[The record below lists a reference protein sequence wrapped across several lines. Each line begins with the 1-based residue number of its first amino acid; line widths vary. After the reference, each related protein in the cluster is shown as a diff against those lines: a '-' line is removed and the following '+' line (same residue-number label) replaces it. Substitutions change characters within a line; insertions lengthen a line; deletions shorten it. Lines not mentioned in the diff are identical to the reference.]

1 MTTAVPTESEPAAAI
16 LADGARPD
24 RPGALGTALTFA
36 WRALLKIKHVPEQ
49 LADVI
54 GIPVIFTLMFT
65 YLFGGALAPDT
76 HAYLQ
81 FLLPGTLVMA
91 AVLITVYTGVNLNTD
106 IATGAF
112 DRFRSLPIWRPA
124 PIVGGL
130 IGDVGR
136 YAVGSSLVVALG
148 LAMGY
153 RPQGGVPGVLA
164 ALGLAVL
171 FAFALSWVWTTL
183 ALVVRT
189 PVAVQAL
196 GLIVLFPL
204 TFASNAF
211 VDPHTMPGWVRT
223 AVDANPISHLITA
236 ERGLMRGDVP
246 AAEIAWVLV
255 SSFVLVAVFAPATA
269 RLYRNAGR

>member
-1 MTTAVPTESEPAAAI
+1 MTTTFHPTATVREATFADHAGPGRPSAAA
-16 LADGARPD
+16 
-24 RPGALGTALTFA
+24 TALTFA

-65 YLFGGALAPDT
+65 YLFGGALARDT

-136 YAVGSSLVVALG
+136 YVLGSSLVVLLG

-153 RPQGGVPGVLA
+153 RPQGGVPGVA
-164 ALGLAVL
+164 AGIGLAVL
-171 FAFALSWVWTTL
+171 FAFSLSWVWTTL

-196 GLIVLFPL
+196 GLVVLFPL

-211 VDPHTMPGWVRT
+211 VDPSTMPGWVRS
-223 AVDANPISHLITA
+223 AVDANPITHLITA

-246 AAEIAWVLV
+246 AGEIVWVLV
-255 SSFVLVAVFAPATA
+255 SCAVLVGVFAPATA
-269 RLYRNAGR
+269 RLYRTMTR